1 MRQPPLT
8 QVPTLESV
16 YNNIII
22 CNLLN
27 DHILLL
33 DVHQMLKVGLAHTDK
48 WLQLFKSCHLW
59 AALLLSLKLD
69 VCLKVKPTQLTSVQ
83 HVRLRRSLSV
93 SVDFV
98 CLMPQR
104 VTRTAVEVFRSTS
117 QTIIFD
123 IFEAAAFPPSPH
135 CKVSEVLFE
144 RCLDDLETQK

>member
-1 MRQPPLT
+1 MRYLFVRQPPLT

-33 DVHQMLKVGLAHTDK
+33 DVLQMLKMGLAHTDK

-83 HVRLRRSLSV
+83 HVRFRRSLGV

-98 CLMPQR
+98 CLSR
-104 VTRTAVEVFRSTS
+104 NATRSHEDSRGSVCARLHRLLYLIFLRRLRFLSLHTVRFPRS
-117 QTIIFD
+117 
-123 IFEAAAFPPSPH
+123 
-135 CKVSEVLFE
+135 
-144 RCLDDLETQK
+144 CLNGV